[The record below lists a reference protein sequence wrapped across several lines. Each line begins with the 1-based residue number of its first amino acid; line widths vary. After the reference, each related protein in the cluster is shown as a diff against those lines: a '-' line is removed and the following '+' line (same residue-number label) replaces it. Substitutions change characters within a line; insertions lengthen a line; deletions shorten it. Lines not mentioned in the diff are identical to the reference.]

1 MGEPF
6 EALRL
11 NERAIIITGGASG
24 IGRATALLAAGRG
37 ASILVADIDG
47 EGAARTADE
56 IKAAGGKAVSTRTD
70 ITVEADVQAMVA
82 AAVDSFGR
90 LDGALNNA
98 GLQGRYVPLTT
109 MPLEH
114 WQRMIDVNL
123 TGTFLCMKHEIAYM
137 LENGGGSVVN
147 VASGAG
153 LVGVRGIPD
162 YVASKHGVIGLT
174 RGAAADYSALGVR
187 VNAICPGAVDT
198 PMLQEAIRTSPPPS
212 SATGGRPIGRY
223 GTAEEIAEGA
233 VWLLSRASS
242 YATGAALA
250 VDGGYTCV

>member
-1 MGEPF
+1 MK
-6 EALRL
+6 LD
-11 NERAIIITGGASG
+11 NRAIIITGGASG
-24 IGRATALLAAGRG
+24 IGRATARLAASRG
-37 ASILVADIDG
+37 ASIVVADIDG
-47 EGAARTADE
+47 EGAARAAQE
-56 IKAAGGKAVSTRTD
+56 IVESGGKAVSCRTD
-70 ITVEADVQAMVA
+70 ITSESDVEAMVA
-82 AAVDSFGR
+82 LAVDTFGR

-98 GLQGRYVPLTT
+98 GLQGRYIPLIT
-109 MPLEH
+109 MKLEE

-137 LENGGGSVVN
+137 LEHGGGSVVN
-147 VASGAG
+147 ISSGAG

-174 RGAAADYSALGVR
+174 RAAAADYSAQGVL

-233 VWLLSRASS
+233 AWLFSSAAS
-242 YATGAALA
+242 YATGAAFA
-250 VDGGYTCV
+250 IDGGYTCV

>member
-1 MGEPF
+1 MDEGF
-6 EALRL
+6 KALQL
-11 NERAIIITGGASG
+11 KDRAIIITGAASG
-24 IGRATALLAAGRG
+24 IGRATALLAASRG

-47 EGAARTADE
+47 DGAARTAKE
-56 IKAAGGKAVSTRTD
+56 IVDAGGKAVSNKTD
-70 ITVEADVQAMVA
+70 IRAESDVEAMVA

-109 MPLEH
+109 MTLEH

-137 LENGGGSVVN
+137 LEHGGGTVVN
-147 VASGAG
+147 IASGAG

-174 RGAAADYSALGVR
+174 RGAAADYSAKGVR
-187 VNAICPGAVDT
+187 VNAVCPGAVDT
-198 PMLQEAIRTSPPPS
+198 PMLQEAIRVSPPPS
-212 SATGGRPIGRY
+212 DSATRPMGRY
-223 GTAEEIAEGA
+223 GTADEIAEAA
-233 VWLLSRASS
+233 VWLLSPASS
-242 YATGAALA
+242 YTTGAAFA
-250 VDGGYTCV
+250 VDGGYTAV